1 MTSYMYVPDL
11 KIDPTVYPET
21 LPFSFPLD
29 PFQKHAVS
37 AIYQGHNVLICAKTG
52 SGKTL
57 VGEYQIE
64 HSLSKNKRIFYTTPI
79 KSLSNQKFHDL
90 KEAYGKRATVGI
102 LTGDIKFCP
111 DADIIVM
118 TTEILRNLLY
128 KKGSATEHLGLTA
141 SLSLDNLDAVI
152 FDECH
157 YINDKDRG
165 KVWEETM
172 ILLPREVKLVMLSAT
187 LDHPELFAS
196 WLGELKETPIS
207 LIQTTYRIVPLTHTV
222 IKNNNFLTIMD
233 ADENFAEK
241 TYSDWVKERELTL
254 KEADDFK
261 TKVASV
267 KADAS
272 HKGGVSG
279 KVKPMS
285 FVHQMNETINLLQT
299 KNLLP
304 AIFFVLSRKA
314 CETYASK
321 VSATLL
327 TSSETAAL
335 NHIISFHLH
344 SYKALETLPQY
355 HTIRDLLLRGIAFHH
370 SGVLPVLKEI
380 IEIAFTKGYVKVLF
394 ATETFAVGLNM
405 PTKTVIFTGLQKYDS
420 STEGMRMLRSDEYTQ
435 MAGRAGRRGK
445 DKFGLVI
452 YLPDR
457 DPVTTS
463 EMKQMMKGGK
473 PSLQSRMDFHYD
485 FLLKTLQAKSVRWLE
500 IMERSYWFRQRQR
513 YLKSSRE
520 EYSKIQE
527 KISAISLTLEEENE
541 CRIHEQI
548 ENEVATTVN
557 AKKKN
562 AQKRLAEWQEVH
574 SGPKWTN
581 ARRLYK
587 TKKNLLL
594 DAEKESSY
602 IRGMESHQ
610 DGINPIVEFLK
621 KIDYIKNDSTKPED
635 LASGNLTLKGIL
647 ATEINEANPILF
659 TELFLSG
666 KAHELSGNDL
676 LAVLSTFLE
685 INEKAEE
692 PSFKSLH
699 VSEEVKNVL
708 AYLDDTSYEL
718 RQVEK
723 SISRD
728 IYVPGY
734 WDLTLQQIEPIQR
747 WMNGDHIA
755 SICSDYEIFEGNF
768 TRSILKMANLLDE
781 WLALATYCEHVSQIE
796 KITALKSLLVRDVVV
811 PDSIYLRL

>member
-11 KIDPTVYPET
+11 KTEPSVMPET

-37 AIYQGHNVLICAKTG
+37 AIHQGHNVLICAKTG

-64 HSLSKNKRIFYTTPI
+64 HSLSKHKRIFYTTPI

-90 KEAYGKRATVGI
+90 KEAYGKRASVGI

-141 SLSLDNLDAVI
+141 SLSLDNLDAVV

-196 WLGELKETPIS
+196 WLGDLKEIPIS

-222 IKNNNFLTIMD
+222 IKEKNFLTIMD
-233 ADENFAEK
+233 SDENFSEK
-241 TYSDWVKERELTL
+241 TYSDWVKERELML
-254 KEADDFK
+254 KQADDFK
-261 TKVASV
+261 SKVSTV
-267 KADAS
+267 KES
-272 HKGGVSG
+272 GHKGGVSG
-279 KVKPMS
+279 KIKPVG
-285 FVHQMNETINLLQT
+285 FIHQMNETIDLLQT

-327 TSSETAAL
+327 NSSESAAL

-344 SYKALETLPQY
+344 SYKALETLPQF
-355 HTIRDLLLRGIAFHH
+355 HIIRDLLLRGIAFHH

-405 PTKTVIFTGLQKYDS
+405 PTKTVIFTGLYKFDS

-473 PSLQSRMDFHYD
+473 PSLESRMDFHYD
-485 FLLKTLQAKSVRWLE
+485 FLLKTMQAKSVRWLE

-513 YLKSSRE
+513 YLKSTRE
-520 EYSKIQE
+520 EYAKIQE
-527 KISAISLTLEEENE
+527 KLSTIGLSEEEESE
-541 CRIHEQI
+541 CKLHAQL
-548 ENEVATTVN
+548 ENEVSTTVN
-557 AKKKN
+557 AKKRN
-562 AQKRLAEWQEVH
+562 AQKKLQDWLDSH

-581 ARRLYK
+581 ARRLFR
-587 TKKNLLL
+587 TKKNLLE
-594 DAEKESSY
+594 DAEKEASY
-602 IRGMESHQ
+602 IKHMESHQ
-610 DGINPIVEFLK
+610 EGIKPVVEFLK
-621 KIDYIKNDSTKPED
+621 RIDYIKNDSTSSED

-676 LAVLSTFLE
+676 LVVLSTFLE
-685 INEKAEE
+685 MNDKAEE
-692 PSFKSLH
+692 PSFKSLA
-699 VSEEVKNVL
+699 VSDEVKSVL
-708 AYLDDTSYEL
+708 SYLDNTSYEF
-718 RQVEK
+718 RQIEK
-723 SISRD
+723 SIPD
-728 IYVPGY
+728 IQYVHGY
-734 WDLTLQQIEPIQR
+734 WNITLQWIDPIQR

-781 WLALATYCEHVSQIE
+781 WLALATYCEHTTQIG
-796 KITALKSLLVRDVVV
+796 KINDLKSILVRDAVV